1 MLERNAAKLKTLV
14 GAREIETVPA
24 GTAADGPSAVTPLGT
39 LSLDVTGL
47 IDVAAE
53 RKRLTK
59 ELEKLEKAVAAGTA
73 KINNPAFASKAPAH
87 ILEGA
92 KKQLAETLAKRDETA
107 KLLAA
112 LG

>member
-1 MLERNAAKLKTLV
+1 MQA
-14 GAREIETVPA
+14 PA
-24 GTAADGPSAVTPLGT
+24 PSEALP
-39 LSLDVTGL
+39 
-47 IDVAAE
+47 
-53 RKRLTK
+53 
-59 ELEKLEKAVAAGTA
+59 
-73 KINNPAFASKAPAH
+73 APAH